1 MRFDSFIQHKKV
13 FLVGIKGTG
22 MTSLAAELSR
32 LGAAVVGSD
41 VPERFSTDAVLE
53 KSGIIWYDSF
63 AADRLDGD
71 VDILVHSAA
80 YHKETHEQIA
90 EAIARNIPVYSY
102 PQWLA
107 FMSASM
113 PSYGVA
119 GTHGKTTASSCVEW
133 ILAKTGLS
141 CCHCYGS
148 HLQGAHHQT
157 RRIHTEG
164 SPLAGLF
171 EACEYQDHFLDYR
184 LDGLLVTTIE
194 HDHPDWFAT
203 EDDVYASFEKLVS
216 NLAEHAPLVCGTDS
230 PLTRKLISWVSSH
243 RDDLILITYGE
254 HPSSMVRIGEYMESW
269 KESSFTLSPLE
280 GTFHSRMGALPLCLD
295 MVGAALLGS
304 VMVLKEERGQIS
316 EASSVLTDPVFP
328 ALMRE
333 SERFPG
339 AAGRL
344 DRLFTAGEV
353 IFVDDYAHHPTEI
366 TVALEALRSRYPSQ
380 RLVVIFHPH
389 TVSRTQAYF
398 DRFAEALGE
407 ADVLV
412 IRPVYASARNDG
424 EHDDLIALGEALAE
438 AAGGIFAPDEDTV
451 VETVVERLL
460 PNDVCVT
467 MGAGNNTGL
476 AERIAE
482 RQRTRTC

>member
-22 MTSLAAELSR
+22 MTSLATELVR
-32 LGAAVVGSD
+32 LGAVVVGSD
-41 VPERFSTDAVLE
+41 VAERFSTDAVLE
-53 KSGIIWYDSF
+53 ESGIIWYDSF
-63 AADRLDGD
+63 AADQLDGD
-71 VDILVHSAA
+71 VDILIHSAA
-80 YHKETHEQIA
+80 YRKETHGQIA

-107 FMSASM
+107 HMSASM
-113 PSYGVA
+113 SSYGVA
-119 GTHGKTTASSCVEW
+119 GTHGKTTTSGCVEW

-148 HLQGAHHQT
+148 HLQGAHHHLHQS
-157 RRIHTEG
+157 HSEG
-164 SPLAGLF
+164 SFLVGLF

-184 LDGLLVTTIE
+184 LKGLLVTTIE

-216 NLAEHAPLVCGTDS
+216 NLPEGAPFVCGTDS
-230 PLTRKLISWVSSH
+230 PLTRKLIAWVRSH
-243 RDDLILITYGE
+243 RDDLVLITYGE
-254 HPSSMVRIGEYMESW
+254 HPSSMVRIDAYTENW
-269 KESSFTLSPLE
+269 LESSFTLSPLD
-280 GTFHSRMGALPLCLD
+280 GTFHCRMGALPLCLD

-304 VMVLKEERGQIS
+304 IMVLQGERGQIS
-316 EASSVLTDPVFP
+316 DPSSVLADPVFP

-344 DRLFTAGEV
+344 DLLFTAGEV

-366 TVALEALRSRYPSQ
+366 TVALEALRSQYPSQ

-398 DRFAEALGE
+398 DRFVQALGD

-424 EHDDLIALGEALAE
+424 EHDDLIALGKALAE
-438 AAGGIFAPDEDTV
+438 ATGGIFAPDEDTV

-482 RQRTRTC
+482 RQRIRTC